1 MSRDH
6 DPLMAGGN
14 GAIVSTCTLG
24 FSHPYSPGVCG
35 MPISR
40 CCGPCLYFHVHC
52 DSTYVGDNRRSVD
65 NRFDVYA
72 SPEVS
77 SREQSRSVPAIPFL
91 DVHAHAPTITLLDA
105 DADVAEGLDPEELE
119 CTADTGRKFE
129 QTPSAQSFSSPCP
142 TPPADVAEGLDP
154 EELGECTADTGPKFE
169 QTPSAQSFSSPCP
182 TRHMAEP
189 GHLNRRSPPPPP
201 RLSRVSNMCN
211 LNWDMVPVLDQDGLL
226 DPGGPEA
233 QMTAPTQEFLVAWR
247 TRTEAQLQ
255 VSVA

>member
-1 MSRDH
+1 MRLYLRWASRIH
-6 DPLMAGGN
+6 ILLVRTACQGLGLVVLTYIPISIA
-14 GAIVSTCTLG
+14 TLG
-24 FSHPYSPGVCG
+24 KDLNMKCQVLSDPTSSDV
-35 MPISR
+35 
-40 CCGPCLYFHVHC
+40 
-52 DSTYVGDNRRSVD
+52 DVGFVD
-65 NRFDVYA
+65 NRFDMCV

-77 SREQSRSVPAIPFL
+77 SRKQLRIVPTIPFL
-91 DVHAHAPTITLLDA
+91 DA
-105 DADVAEGLDPEELE
+105 DAGVAEGVDPEELE
-119 CTADTGRKFE
+119 CTRDAGHKFE

-142 TPPADVAEGLDP
+142 PP
-154 EELGECTADTGPKFE
+154 
-169 QTPSAQSFSSPCP
+169 
-182 TRHMAEP
+182 RHMAEP